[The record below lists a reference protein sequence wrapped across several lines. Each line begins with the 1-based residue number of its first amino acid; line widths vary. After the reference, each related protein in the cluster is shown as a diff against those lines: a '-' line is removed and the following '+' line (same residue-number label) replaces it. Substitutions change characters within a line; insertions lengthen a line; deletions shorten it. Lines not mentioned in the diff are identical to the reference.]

1 MTIFYVAA
9 GGAVGAS
16 LRYLVG
22 VASGRLIGFG
32 FPWGTL
38 VCNVLGCFL
47 MGVLIEAMA
56 TKLTVHNDLR
66 AFLAVGLLGGFTTYS
81 AFSADFALLLERGD
95 TVQAILYVATT
106 VTLALAGVF
115 AGLAFVRAL

>member
-38 VCNVLGCFL
+38 VCNALGCFL
-47 MGVLIEAMA
+47 MGVLIELMA

-81 AFSADFALLLERGD
+81 AFSADFATLLGRGE
-95 TVQAILYVATT
+95 TYQAVLYVSVTL
-106 VTLALAGVF
+106 TLALAGVF
-115 AGLAFVRAL
+115 AGFAFVRAL

>member
-22 VASGRLIGFG
+22 VASGRLVGFN

-38 VCNVLGCFL
+38 VCNALGCFL

-81 AFSADFALLLERGD
+81 AFSAEFVLLLERGE
-95 TVQAILYVATT
+95 TVQAVLYVAVT
-106 VTLALAGVF
+106 VTLALLGVL
-115 AGLAFVRAL
+115 AGLALVRAL

>member
-1 MTIFYVAA
+1 MTILYVAA
-9 GGAVGAS
+9 GGALGAS

-38 VCNVLGCFL
+38 VCNALGCFL

-56 TKLTVHNDLR
+56 TKLSVHSDLR
-66 AFLAVGLLGGFTTYS
+66 AFLAVGILGGFTTYS
-81 AFSADFALLLERGD
+81 AFSADFAALLGRGE
-95 TVQAILYVATT
+95 TVQAVLYVAGTL
-106 VTLALAGVF
+106 TLALLGIF
-115 AGLAFVRAL
+115 AGFAFVRAL